1 MKKIKLFSLIALAAA
16 FAAVSCNKD
25 QQPAGEGETPTPA
38 AEFNDYFGE
47 RITAISESVVWSDAT
62 FNAIID
68 AEAAGATEYNFEAT
82 MEKPDFVKDNL
93 GFLGGSWKDAQENV
107 KYGTFKFKKDEKIS
121 DTAKKS
127 RVQIAGGKVGDHNN
141 LAFRAAGAGKLTVI
155 FRSSGD
161 AGRFI
166 NVAVNANLL
175 SEEGFAAP
183 AKADA
188 PATLE
193 QEINAAAGDVI
204 TVFSMGSSINVYSVK
219 WVPAGKTD
227 PEEGQGGGGEPGEP
241 GVDDPS
247 IITYDAA
254 IATAVTEKTTWG
266 ASYFTALCAAKADYE
281 ATAQGES
288 FGYGALGFLAGE
300 GEVMD
305 WNATTSAYD
314 TPANKKGQFKFTTSR
329 VQIAMGAKGTVNN
342 VVFKVDGAGTV
353 TVKAIGANSTD
364 NTRVLHIALDD
375 EVLVSEAMEN
385 SKGAAKDVTAT
396 VTKAGLVYIYAN
408 NAVNV
413 TSIVWTPAGEE
424 GGDTGA
430 NVKYGYYD
438 STSTFQD
445 ASGYFTATAKVD
457 LVSPY
462 AISSW
467 TINDLT
473 STKGIKLNSSGNV
486 SFTTSDTLDSSV
498 EFWFILKSSTGT
510 GKIQI
515 IEDGKEEPLAIFE
528 TPYAQYATSG
538 AVALEKGKKYI
549 IKQKSGEQALLLVA
563 VTETE
568 AGK

>member
-68 AEAAGATEYNFEAT
+68 AEAAGAT
-82 MEKPDFVKDNL
+82 
-93 GFLGGSWKDAQENV
+93 GGSWKDAQENV

-266 ASYFTALCAAKADYE
+266 AS
-281 ATAQGES
+281 
-288 FGYGALGFLAGE
+288 
-300 GEVMD
+300 
-305 WNATTSAYD
+305 
-314 TPANKKGQFKFTTSR
+314 
-329 VQIAMGAKGTVNN
+329 
-342 VVFKVDGAGTV
+342 
-353 TVKAIGANSTD
+353 
-364 NTRVLHIALDD
+364 
-375 EVLVSEAMEN
+375 
-385 SKGAAKDVTAT
+385 
-396 VTKAGLVYIYAN
+396 
-408 NAVNV
+408 
-413 TSIVWTPAGEE
+413 
-424 GGDTGA
+424 
-430 NVKYGYYD
+430 
-438 STSTFQD
+438 
-445 ASGYFTATAKVD
+445 
-457 LVSPY
+457 
-462 AISSW
+462 
-467 TINDLT
+467 
-473 STKGIKLNSSGNV
+473 
-486 SFTTSDTLDSSV
+486 
-498 EFWFILKSSTGT
+498 
-510 GKIQI
+510 
-515 IEDGKEEPLAIFE
+515 
-528 TPYAQYATSG
+528 
-538 AVALEKGKKYI
+538 
-549 IKQKSGEQALLLVA
+549 
-563 VTETE
+563 
-568 AGK
+568 